1 MSQNTKSLLSA
12 EDRAAM
18 IQQYEKFLFEQP
30 EIDAAGRET
39 MMAKFEEGLNDAKL
53 DPTAATAPELMQQ
66 WQELVAQLQV
76 QFGLSDTDSDRLRG
90 VLEKPLLNPAVQKAL
105 EFSRYVETYGP
116 EKAREWWASQPTGP
130 ERNAG

>member
-1 MSQNTKSLLSA
+1 MSQVTKSLLSA
-12 EDRAAM
+12 EDRSAM

-30 EIDAAGRET
+30 EIDAAERET
-39 MMAKFEEGLNDAKL
+39 MMAKFEAGLNDAKL

-66 WQELVAQLQV
+66 WQDLVGQLQV
-76 QFGLSDTDSDRLRG
+76 QFGLSDTDSERLKG

-116 EKAREWWASQPTGP
+116 DKAREWWASQPASDKHS
-130 ERNAG
+130 AG